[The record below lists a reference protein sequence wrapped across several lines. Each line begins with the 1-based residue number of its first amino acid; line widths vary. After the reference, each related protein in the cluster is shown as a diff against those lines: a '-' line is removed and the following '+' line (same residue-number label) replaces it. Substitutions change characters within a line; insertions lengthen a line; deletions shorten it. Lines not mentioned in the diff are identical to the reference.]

1 VLTGRNSA
9 PATLFAADRH
19 LCMARSLPI
28 AALVAATVLAGTPA
42 LAQLPNIFETLFGPP
57 PRPPADVPRS
67 NLPPPPAGFP
77 RSDLPPPERLPP
89 GSPPYG
95 SPGRGVQTEPLP
107 PPPGARVPFDARQQ
121 QDVQVPGAPGQTLP
135 GLAPGQRQ
143 TRGTPAAV
151 GPQPGDEVVTAPPAV
166 KIVNPT
172 AVFSGLDK
180 ITGRITAF
188 DVAINETVRFGALE
202 VTPRACYTR
211 PPTETANTDGFV
223 EVDELTLQGELRRIF
238 TGWMFA
244 ASPGLNAVEHPIY
257 DVWLT
262 DCKGGETAPAA
273 EVAAEP
279 APAPPQR
286 RPPQR
291 RATAPAPQAPP
302 PAAPRR

>member
-1 VLTGRNSA
+1 
-9 PATLFAADRH
+9 
-19 LCMARSLPI
+19 MARSLPI
-28 AALVAATVLAGTPA
+28 AALVAASVLAGTPA

-57 PRPPADVPRS
+57 PRPPADVPRRPEP
-67 NLPPPPAGFP
+67 LREPP
-77 RSDLPPPERLPP
+77 RYDLPPPERLPP
-89 GSPPYG
+89 GSPPSRG
-95 SPGRGVQTEPLP
+95 GVQTQPLP
-107 PPPGARVPFDARQQ
+107 PPPGAVSVPPGARTPFDTRPQ
-121 QDVQVPGAPGQTLP
+121 QDVQTPGAPGQTLP
-135 GLAPGQRQ
+135 GLPPGQRQ

-151 GPQPGDEVVTAPPAV
+151 GPQPGDEVVTAPPAA
-166 KIVNPT
+166 KIFNPT

-180 ITGRITAF
+180 ITGRITTF

-257 DVWLT
+257 DVWLA
-262 DCKGGETAPAA
+262 DCKGGETAPVA
-273 EVAAEP
+273 EVAPEP
-279 APAPPQR
+279 APAAPQR

-291 RATAPAPQAPP
+291 RATAPP